1 MALTEAQK
9 RYQNSDKG
17 RAARQRY
24 MEKKKARLASE
35 KKQKTESKVEKVVA
49 ETPKSSLIN

>member
-17 RAARQRY
+17 RAARRKY
-24 MEKKKARLASE
+24 MEKKKAL
-35 KKQKTESKVEKVVA
+35 KGQKTEAKANV
-49 ETPKSSLIN
+49 ETPKEEGEQNA